1 MNNINRSSIKFMSLI
16 FAIAAMIGLTTS
28 TAYAD
33 SDHHADKAVICHI
46 PPGNPDNMHTI
57 EVGEPAV
64 DAHMAHGDMMGRC
77 AGESDELAEADESEA
92 TEEHEESPVASLPA
106 TSSAKVYSMRSIY
119 GQ

>member
-1 MNNINRSSIKFMSLI
+1 MRNFNNIRLVSLL
-16 FAIAAMIGLTTS
+16 FAIAAMIGLTIS

-33 SDHHADKAVICHI
+33 RDHHDHKAVICHI

-64 DAHMAHGDMMGRC
+64 DAHMAHGDMMGSC
-77 AGESDELAEADESEA
+77 AGESDKFAETDEHEEA
-92 TEEHEESPVASLPA
+92 EEHEESAGGTPPA
-106 TSSAKVYSMRSIY
+106 TSSASAYSMRSIY

>member
-1 MNNINRSSIKFMSLI
+1 MNNVNRSSIKFMPLI
-16 FAIAAMIGLTTS
+16 FAIAAMIGFSTS

-33 SDHHADKAVICHI
+33 RDKHDHKAVICHI

-77 AGESDELAEADESEA
+77 AGESDDFAEADESEEA
-92 TEEHEESPVASLPA
+92 EEHEESAGGPPPP

>member
-16 FAIAAMIGLTTS
+16 FAIAAMIGSTTS
-28 TAYAD
+28 AAYAE
-33 SDHHADKAVICHI
+33 SDHHAYKAVICHI

-77 AGESDELAEADESEA
+77 AGESDELAEVDEHED
-92 TEEHEESPVASLPA
+92 TKVHEESAGVTPPA
-106 TSSAKVYSMRSIY
+106 ASSAKVYSMRSIY